1 MTGLSDLAGELRAA
15 LARVEEAQ
23 RAVIVMQDGAGQI
36 LSTLAQVSE
45 DSRSEVMALALGS
58 IGLAQIDLEK
68 VGRQYAQ
75 AGHALEQYLA
85 ENGL

>member
-1 MTGLSDLAGELRAA
+1 VTGLSDLSGELRAT
-15 LARVEEAQ
+15 LTRVEEAQ
-23 RAVIVMQDGAGQI
+23 RAVIVMQDAAGQI

-68 VGRQYAQ
+68 IGRQYALA
-75 AGHALEQYLA
+75 AGALTQYLA
-85 ENGL
+85 EHGL